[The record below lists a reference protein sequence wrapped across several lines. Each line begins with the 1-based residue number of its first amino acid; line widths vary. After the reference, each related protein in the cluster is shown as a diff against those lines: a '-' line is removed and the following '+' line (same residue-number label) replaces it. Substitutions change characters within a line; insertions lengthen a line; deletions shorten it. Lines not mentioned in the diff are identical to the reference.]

1 MAAVTSSAQDDTHDA
16 RGRRSRRRRGEVS
29 HDLVLDAAERVFAA
43 QGYHQA
49 SIRAIA
55 KEADVSVG
63 TVYTRFE
70 HKRSLFLAVLG
81 RHTIE
86 FVPPMREIARREEP
100 ATARLRALTDHL
112 VGYFAA
118 NPDFARILFG
128 SSPAT
133 GLGVPGADEAD
144 LAHGY
149 EVALD
154 AQARIFADGIASG
167 EMRGGAPSA
176 LSQIYSG
183 IVQGYQTAALA
194 GADLGRSELE
204 ALVDRTFVRSH
215 P

>member
-1 MAAVTSSAQDDTHDA
+1 
-16 RGRRSRRRRGEVS
+16 
-29 HDLVLDAAERVFAA
+29 VFAA
-43 QGYHQA
+43 QGYHRA

-55 KEADVSVG
+55 READVSVG

-81 RHTIE
+81 RHTIG

-100 ATARLRALTDHL
+100 ATVRLHALTDHL
-112 VGYFAA
+112 IGYFAA

-133 GLGVPGADEAD
+133 GLGVPGAAEAD
-144 LAHGY
+144 LARGY
-149 EVALD
+149 QVAVD
-154 AQARIFADGIASG
+154 AQEQIFAEGVASG
-167 EMRGGAPSA
+167 ELGPGAPAA

-183 IVQGYQTAALA
+183 MVQGYQIAALA
-194 GADLGRSELE
+194 GADLGRHELR
-204 ALVDRTFVRSH
+204 ALVDKTFVRRH